1 MYIGIAEESGKTV
14 RKDDAFSYA
23 CERCK
28 SGNLEEQETFLELA
42 RYCEDMDDF
51 SENLIEWF
59 FSGNWVKEEFHES
72 V

>member
-28 SGNLEEQETFLELA
+28 SGNLEEQETFLGTGTVL
-42 RYCEDMDDF
+42 
-51 SENLIEWF
+51 
-59 FSGNWVKEEFHES
+59 
-72 V
+72 